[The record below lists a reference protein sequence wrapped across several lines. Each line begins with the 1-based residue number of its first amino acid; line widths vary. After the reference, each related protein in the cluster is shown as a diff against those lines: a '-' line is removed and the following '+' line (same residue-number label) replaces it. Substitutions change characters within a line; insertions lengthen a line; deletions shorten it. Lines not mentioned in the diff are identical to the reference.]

1 MTKSQNYFYIVLVL
15 SIILLRIPYL
25 NNLFLSTDE
34 ILYLIGGRN
43 LFEGEIPNVDFYS
56 NKSPF
61 LYFFYILP
69 SFFENIIFATRVYT
83 IFYILISCLLFI
95 KLLNKNQNN
104 IEILIYI
111 IFFVIL
117 VNQHHGKALMPQIVG
132 LPFIILIYGFCLS
145 EKSDFF
151 KIFFCGICAS
161 SLFLIHPSGIFLSL
175 SCFTFL
181 KLSDQIRLNINKIFI
196 FSLGYIIPFLLLMF
210 FYLIRNDFDLFPL
223 FESLFII
230 PYKWSIIFSEKPY
243 IFFKTFHENI
253 IKSRFLILYCVF
265 LIFFILNLS
274 RILKKLNIK
283 IIFLFSITLLGIIQ
297 IERNAWPH
305 YIILIPGLILILSE
319 SVRTYNKKLKF
330 LLIFIVSISP
340 LIYQINDFQNI
351 YSNNTD
357 KIIDDDLRK
366 AAKVI
371 KKISVKNNEML
382 ILDNHILYLM
392 LNKKIPSKFKYH
404 GYFENNEKARKWR
417 LVYEEPT
424 FADEL
429 ENLIIERKIKYL
441 VVYKKKI
448 KEIDEERLNK
458 YFDSKIMILNRAI
471 YKIK

>member
-1 MTKSQNYFYIVLVL
+1 MTKNQNYFYIVLIL
-15 SIILLRIPYL
+15 SIFLLRIPYL

-34 ILYLIGGRN
+34 TLYLIGGRN

-161 SLFLIHPSGIFLSL
+161 LLFLIHPSGIFLSL
-175 SCFTFL
+175 SGFTFL

-196 FSLGYIIPFLLLMF
+196 FSLGYTIPFLLLMF

-230 PYKWSIIFSEKPY
+230 PYKWSIIFSKEPY
-243 IFFKTFHENI
+243 IFFKTFYENI
-253 IKSRFLILYCVF
+253 IKSRFLILYCVV

-297 IERNAWPH
+297 I
-305 YIILIPGLILILSE
+305 
-319 SVRTYNKKLKF
+319 
-330 LLIFIVSISP
+330 
-340 LIYQINDFQNI
+340 
-351 YSNNTD
+351 
-357 KIIDDDLRK
+357 
-366 AAKVI
+366 
-371 KKISVKNNEML
+371 
-382 ILDNHILYLM
+382 
-392 LNKKIPSKFKYH
+392 
-404 GYFENNEKARKWR
+404 
-417 LVYEEPT
+417 
-424 FADEL
+424 
-429 ENLIIERKIKYL
+429 
-441 VVYKKKI
+441 
-448 KEIDEERLNK
+448 
-458 YFDSKIMILNRAI
+458 
-471 YKIK
+471 